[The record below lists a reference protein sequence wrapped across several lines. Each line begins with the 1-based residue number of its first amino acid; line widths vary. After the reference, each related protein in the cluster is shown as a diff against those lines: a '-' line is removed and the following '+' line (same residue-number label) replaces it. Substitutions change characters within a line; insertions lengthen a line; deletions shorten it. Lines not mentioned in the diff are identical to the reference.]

1 MVTAA
6 EVWTSHTA
14 VRPVSST
21 WRATAA
27 ESMAYLLALIPL
39 FTITIVL
46 QIVATLIVIYRP
58 SLVLDTVNSGKP
70 VPVVV
75 DNDAMMPPS
84 MD

>member
-1 MVTAA
+1 
-6 EVWTSHTA
+6 
-14 VRPVSST
+14 
-21 WRATAA
+21 
-27 ESMAYLLALIPL
+27 
-39 FTITIVL
+39 VL

>member
-1 MVTAA
+1 MAA
-6 EVWTSHTA
+6 DGS
-14 VRPVSST
+14 RSRGVST
-21 WRATAA
+21 GQIYAGCV
-27 ESMAYLLALIPL
+27 P
-39 FTITIVL
+39 FIVL